1 MRQSKRWKDVND
13 CLGLIGALVE
23 LKQDLQLHPQR
34 IYRDVNGKIKDD
46 SLYKKGSLGL
56 IVAIDSKH
64 NDDITIRMLRGGM
77 ELGDGDG
84 VVSRQRERI
93 RMSIEHDFKIISMP
107 SGRGTM

>member
-56 IVAIDSKH
+56 IVAIYRTWRWRRSSQSTKRT
-64 NDDITIRMLRGGM
+64 NQN
-77 ELGDGDG
+77 EY
-84 VVSRQRERI
+84 
-93 RMSIEHDFKIISMP
+93 
-107 SGRGTM
+107 